1 MWVKDTCVKSPKV
14 MKLIL
19 RDLSR
24 KLELRTGTS
33 PWAAASVFS
42 HCLWW
47 NFSVNIFYH
56 LIHIMVPL
64 PLLVIYSISILSSS
78 SRADTQ
84 LFLQKSTFWSSRVLR
99 EGDSIPSSEVHSEQS
114 NPIWWLVICLCHQTK
129 PSQRDIKGSWL
140 RRFLEE
146 VFHKKRCK
154 GRKGSFSAFGLCARL
169 GPSSCVM
176 GTVILS
182 KRTIC

>member
-1 MWVKDTCVKSPKV
+1 MWVKDPCVKSPKV

-19 RDLSR
+19 RYLFW
-24 KLELRTGTS
+24 KLESRTGTS
-33 PWAAASVFS
+33 LWAAASVFS

-47 NFSVNIFYH
+47 KFSLNIFYH

-84 LFLQKSTFWSSRVLR
+84 LFLQKSTFWSSRVLG
-99 EGDSIPSSEVHSEQS
+99 GDSIHSSEVHSEQS

-154 GRKGSFSAFGLCARL
+154 GRKGSFSAFGLWAGL

-176 GTVILS
+176 GRVILS
-182 KRTIC
+182 KRTTY